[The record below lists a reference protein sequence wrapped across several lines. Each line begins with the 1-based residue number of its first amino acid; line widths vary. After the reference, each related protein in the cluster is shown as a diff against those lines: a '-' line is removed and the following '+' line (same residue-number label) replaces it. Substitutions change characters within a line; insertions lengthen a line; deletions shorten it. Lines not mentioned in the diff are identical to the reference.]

1 LSVQSKEHD
10 DQVVLHVDA
19 KFTCLGI
26 VVPRLASYTVLV
38 PTA

>member
-1 LSVQSKEHD
+1 MQLRERD
-10 DQVVLHVDA
+10 DQVMLHVDA
-19 KFTCLGI
+19 KFTCLGV